1 MIFFSSPYILHHVV
15 VVHQFFT
22 FLRYVVDNMT
32 KKGFSITNDLED
44 FRQRSFD
51 VLACTNAIARGVDVS
66 HVGVVISVGV
76 PREHEMF
83 IHRVGRAGRGDRN
96 GLSIT
101 LADPHDQAALRI
113 IASTYDCSITPLPKG
128 FLSPENWAGEACLA
142 APSEK
147 EAAVSNFF

>member
-1 MIFFSSPYILHHVV
+1 
-15 VVHQFFT
+15 
-22 FLRYVVDNMT
+22 MT
-32 KKGFSITNDLED
+32 KKGFSITDDLEA
-44 FRQRSFD
+44 FRQGSFD
-51 VLACTNAIARGVDVS
+51 VLAGTNAIARGVDVS

-76 PREHEMF
+76 PQFDYEMF
-83 IHRVGRAGRGDRN
+83 IHRVGRAGRGDRS

-128 FLSPENWAGEACLA
+128 FLSSENWAGEACLAAPSA

>member
-1 MIFFSSPYILHHVV
+1 MK
-15 VVHQFFT
+15 
-22 FLRYVVDNMT
+22 
-32 KKGFSITNDLED
+32 KKGFSITDDLEA
-44 FRQRSFD
+44 FRQWSFD
-51 VLACTNAIARGVDVS
+51 VLVGTNAIARGVDVS

-83 IHRVGRAGRGDRN
+83 IHRVGRAGRGDRR

-101 LADPHDQAALRI
+101 LADPHDQAALCI

-128 FLSPENWAGEACLA
+128 FLSPENWAGEATA
-142 APSEK
+142 PSATPSEK